1 MQRRLDHVGKTT
13 YNLDRQRW
21 LLGAAHDYGAA
32 VRELDDRLRQTP
44 LRSAGLSAFRDH
56 LAAYVVS
63 DAFGK
68 LMKDTDRV
76 QARLEVVSYR
86 LRIHGPR
93 VTVTRFRPEPDYSA
107 EVLQTF
113 DKFRQGAR
121 RSYGWRFA
129 QEADMNHVEAAILDL
144 VIRLYPGPFDDLR
157 EYATQH
163 AQFTDPTISRVEQE
177 INFYLAYL
185 DFVQPMRAAGL
196 PFCYPRV
203 TREWQGL
210 EGIRIFDLAIAALL
224 VPQGRPVVPN
234 DLQFT
239 ARSGS
244 WSSRGQI
251 RAARRPL
258 PGRWASLATSPAWA
272 CRCQVERVQLPLV
285 DRIFTH
291 FERQEEVEDLSSKLE
306 ADLQRIHASLA
317 LATSASLLI
326 MNESFSSTSVADQL
340 FIGRRVLRQI
350 VDRGPLCVIVTFLD
364 ELASFDPAI
373 VSMVSCVDPT
383 EPARRT
389 FEIVR
394 RPADGLAY
402 AMAIAEKHHVTYPGI
417 KARLAR

>member
-1 MQRRLDHVGKTT
+1 MTSSSRRGA
-13 YNLDRQRW
+13 DRGH
-21 LLGAAHDYGAA
+21 LGAESGRQDDLCQGGGPAWPPRPPGGA
-32 VRELDDRLRQTP
+32 
-44 LRSAGLSAFRDH
+44 
-56 LAAYVVS
+56 
-63 DAFGK
+63 
-68 LMKDTDRV
+68 
-76 QARLEVVSYR
+76 
-86 LRIHGPR
+86 
-93 VTVTRFRPEPDYSA
+93 
-107 EVLQTF
+107 
-113 DKFRQGAR
+113 GAR
-121 RSYGWRFA
+121 S
-129 QEADMNHVEAAILDL
+129 N
-144 VIRLYPGPFDDLR
+144 
-157 EYATQH
+157 
-163 AQFTDPTISRVEQE
+163 
-177 INFYLAYL
+177 
-185 DFVQPMRAAGL
+185 
-196 PFCYPRV
+196 
-203 TREWQGL
+203 
-210 EGIRIFDLAIAALL
+210 
-224 VPQGRPVVPN
+224 
-234 DLQFT
+234 
-239 ARSGS
+239 GS
-244 WSSRGQI
+244 K
-251 RAARRPL
+251 
-258 PGRWASLATSPAWA
+258 
-272 CRCQVERVQLPLV
+272 LPLV